1 MIENINDFVSLAFL
15 LFIIVYGLYLAYT
28 VFVQHH
34 AHRIQQLESDYY
46 QEDTDESKSD
56 FY

>member
-1 MIENINDFVSLAFL
+1 MIENINDFISLAFL
-15 LFIIVYGLYLAYT
+15 IVIIIYALYLSYSI
-28 VFVQHH
+28 FVQHH

-46 QEDTDESKSD
+46 HDDTDESKSD